1 MKKAKSLFVLAASA
15 FILAGCGPTS
25 NESSNEKSATESS
38 VAPKPAT
45 SETKTSSN
53 EPTPT
58 PEPQPSSSEEPKPA
72 KATDVFDLIDSEI
85 ITGGSG
91 LAQVGKY
98 TVYGGDGGSVTNK
111 AYDPATST
119 LKVDFKNTWGATA
132 HPWDVQVFYKAP
144 YAKAGNQYDIK
155 MKVTST
161 VTGEM
166 TINNQVLAVT
176 ANQETSFEMT
186 DWTIGAN
193 ELDTTVCVLFGS
205 TAKGLLASG
214 SVSIKDV
221 QVIDKTNDYHT
232 LTFKNGEET
241 VRTEKVLSGDKAWFV
256 PTIATP
262 EGKIFKGWFIGEN
275 KVDPAEVVVSADTT
289 IEAKFIDRSEA
300 TIYQVKYCLGDKE
313 LASDDVIDGEMAKG
327 KEFGYNEVGFGYKV
341 AGWYSDKELTTK
353 YDFSTPVTAAL
364 TLYAK
369 VEVTPSDTYNWDQAF
384 PAEALT
390 HGEDGS
396 LIYTENVAKGDKT
409 WGKQI
414 NFSGIPAGE
423 AGKKYT
429 LSFDYKMSAAG
440 GDVQIFDNVNV
451 GGVKTLEVTSEW
463 KNISI
468 EFDGGTLTAANKL
481 TFELG
486 CVDGERKLEIGN
498 MKLAEKGSSTTD
510 PTPEPEPEPTPDPS
524 TQTAFPFDYLDATHS
539 EGAGVFVWVKP
550 SLFGEGLTGANH
562 TEILKKAIADKKL
575 TATYTGD
582 GNFQVMDIVPQQ
594 WGAKGE
600 DSLCLYI
607 ILNGAPVNNFKW
619 TLTLSYTNAISNFK
633 GSLAFKGSKL
643 AKDIEISAEK
653 NAIDIGDT
661 LALSA
666 ASESE
671 LSEVVWTVAPEDVA
685 SLVSEGTSATL
696 TALKAGTATV
706 TVTAKLGDKTVTDS
720 YAVTVRAKA
729 TSTEALPIVANEGQ
743 TRVDGAQAWIYI
755 DNSQI
760 GITQEEAATLDW
772 EYTIKGVSHDEA
784 SKPFDSE
791 TGTAKITPVGKH
803 VEGPVTD
810 SLVCLYVNFNIGLN
824 PTWDFDLI
832 ITITLNH
839 GGKQYVGSA
848 KFNKNVY
855 VAPTTAE

>member
-25 NESSNEKSATESS
+25 NENETGSS

-91 LAQVGKY
+91 LAQVGKF
-98 TVYGGDGGSVTNK
+98 TVYGGDGGSVENK
-111 AYDPATST
+111 AYDTATST

-193 ELDTTVCVLFGS
+193 ELDTTICLLFGS

-232 LTFKNGEET
+232 LTFKNDEET

-262 EGKIFKGWFIGEN
+262 EGKVFKGWFIGEN

-327 KEFGYNEVGFGYKV
+327 KEFAYNEVGFGYKV

-353 YDFSTPVTAAL
+353 YDFSTPVTTAL

-369 VEVTPSDTYNWDQAF
+369 VEVTPTDTYNWGQAF

-396 LIYTENVAKGDKT
+396 LIYTENVAKGGDV

-510 PTPEPEPEPTPDPS
+510 PTPEPEPEPNPDPS

-562 TEILKKAIADKKL
+562 ADILKKAIADKKL

-607 ILNGAPVNNFKW
+607 ILSGAPVNNFKW
-619 TLTLSYTNAISNFK
+619 TLTFSYTNAVSNFK

-643 AKDIEISAEK
+643 AKDIEISADK

-661 LALSA
+661 LALTA
-666 ASESE
+666 TSEGE

-685 SLVSEGTSATL
+685 SLASEGTSATL

-706 TVTAKLGDKTVTDS
+706 TVTAKLGEKTVTDS

-729 TSTEALPIVANEGQ
+729 TSTEALPIVANDGKTKVE
-743 TRVDGAQAWIYI
+743 GAQAWIYI

-791 TGTAKITPVGKH
+791 TGTVRITPTEKSVQG
-803 VEGPVTD
+803 VTE
-810 SLVCLYVNFNIGLN
+810 SLVCLYVKFNIGLN
-824 PTWDFDLI
+824 PAWDFDLI
-832 ITITLNH
+832 FTITLNH

>member
-1 MKKAKSLFVLAASA
+1 M
-15 FILAGCGPTS
+15 
-25 NESSNEKSATESS
+25 
-38 VAPKPAT
+38 
-45 SETKTSSN
+45 
-53 EPTPT
+53 
-58 PEPQPSSSEEPKPA
+58 
-72 KATDVFDLIDSEI
+72 
-85 ITGGSG
+85 
-91 LAQVGKY
+91 
-98 TVYGGDGGSVTNK
+98 
-111 AYDPATST
+111 
-119 LKVDFKNTWGATA
+119 DFKNTWGATA

-193 ELDTTVCVLFGS
+193 GLDTTICVLFGS

-369 VEVTPSDTYNWDQAF
+369 VEVTPTDTYNWDQAF

-396 LIYTENVAKGDKT
+396 LIYTENVAKGGDN

-414 NFSGIPAGE
+414 NFSGIPVGE

-451 GGVKTLEVTSEW
+451 G
-463 KNISI
+463 
-468 EFDGGTLTAANKL
+468 
-481 TFELG
+481 
-486 CVDGERKLEIGN
+486 
-498 MKLAEKGSSTTD
+498 
-510 PTPEPEPEPTPDPS
+510 
-524 TQTAFPFDYLDATHS
+524 
-539 EGAGVFVWVKP
+539 
-550 SLFGEGLTGANH
+550 
-562 TEILKKAIADKKL
+562 
-575 TATYTGD
+575 
-582 GNFQVMDIVPQQ
+582 
-594 WGAKGE
+594 
-600 DSLCLYI
+600 
-607 ILNGAPVNNFKW
+607 
-619 TLTLSYTNAISNFK
+619 
-633 GSLAFKGSKL
+633 
-643 AKDIEISAEK
+643 
-653 NAIDIGDT
+653 
-661 LALSA
+661 
-666 ASESE
+666 
-671 LSEVVWTVAPEDVA
+671 
-685 SLVSEGTSATL
+685 
-696 TALKAGTATV
+696 
-706 TVTAKLGDKTVTDS
+706 
-720 YAVTVRAKA
+720 
-729 TSTEALPIVANEGQ
+729 
-743 TRVDGAQAWIYI
+743 
-755 DNSQI
+755 
-760 GITQEEAATLDW
+760 
-772 EYTIKGVSHDEA
+772 
-784 SKPFDSE
+784 
-791 TGTAKITPVGKH
+791 
-803 VEGPVTD
+803 
-810 SLVCLYVNFNIGLN
+810 
-824 PTWDFDLI
+824 
-832 ITITLNH
+832 
-839 GGKQYVGSA
+839 
-848 KFNKNVY
+848 
-855 VAPTTAE
+855 

>member
-1 MKKAKSLFVLAASA
+1 MKKAKSLLVLAASA
-15 FILAGCGPTS
+15 FILAGCNPTPGGS
-25 NESSNEKSATESS
+25 SIEKSEAESSA
-38 VAPKPAT
+38 APKPAT

-58 PEPQPSSSEEPKPA
+58 PEPQPSSSKEPKPA
-72 KATDVFDLIDSEI
+72 KATDVFDLIDNEI

-91 LAQVGKY
+91 LAQVGKL
-98 TVYGGDGGSVTNK
+98 TVYAGDGGSVSNK
-111 AYDPATST
+111 VYDPATST

-132 HPWDVQVFYKAP
+132 HAWDVQVFYKAP

-176 ANQETSFEMT
+176 ANQEASFEMT
-186 DWTIGAN
+186 DWTVGAN
-193 ELDTTVCVLFGS
+193 ELDTTICVLFGS

-241 VRTEKVLSGDKAWFV
+241 VRIEKVLSGDKAWLV
-256 PTIATP
+256 PAIATP

-275 KVDPAEVVVSADTT
+275 KVNPAEVVVSADTT

-313 LASDDVIDGEMAKG
+313 LASDDVIEGEMAKG
-327 KEFGYNEVGFGYKV
+327 KEFGYSEVGFGYKV
-341 AGWYSDKELTTK
+341 VGWYSDKELTTK

-369 VEVTPSDTYNWDQAF
+369 VEVTPSDTYNWGQAF

-396 LIYTENVAKGDKT
+396 LIYTENVAKGGDN

-440 GDVQIFDNVNV
+440 GDVQIFDNTNI

-468 EFDGGTLTAANKL
+468 EFDGGTLSAGNKL

-486 CVDGERKLEIGN
+486 CVDGERKLEINN
-498 MKLAEKGSSTTD
+498 MKLAEKSTT
-510 PTPEPEPEPTPDPS
+510 TPEPEPEPNPDPS

-550 SLFGEGLTGANH
+550 SLFGEGLTDANFA
-562 TEILKKAIADKKL
+562 EKLNKAVTNKKL
-575 TATYTGD
+575 TATYAGD
-582 GNFQVMDIVPQQ
+582 GNFQVQNIVPQQ

-619 TLTLSYTNAISNFK
+619 TLTLSYTNAVSNFK
-633 GSLAFKGSKL
+633 GALSFKGTKI
-643 AKDIEISAEK
+643 AKDVEISAEK
-653 NAIDIGDT
+653 NAIEIGDT
-661 LALSA
+661 LALTA
-666 ASESE
+666 TSESE

-685 SLVSEGTSATL
+685 SLVSEGTSTTL

-706 TVTAKLGDKTVTDS
+706 TVTAKLGEKTVTDS
-720 YAVTVRAKA
+720 YAVTIRAKA
-729 TSTEALPIVANEGQ
+729 TSTEVLPVVANEGK
-743 TRVDGAQAWIYI
+743 TKVEGAQAWIYI
-755 DNSQI
+755 DNSKI

-784 SKPFDSE
+784 SKAYDSE
-791 TGTAKITPVGKH
+791 TGTTKITPAAGKR
-803 VEGPVTD
+803 VDGAVTE
-810 SLVCLYVNFNIGLN
+810 SLVCLYVTFSNGF
-824 PTWDFDLI
+824 PAEWDFDLI

-848 KFNKNVY
+848 KFNKNLY

>member
-25 NESSNEKSATESS
+25 NENEKGSS

-98 TVYGGDGGSVTNK
+98 TVYSGDGGSVTNK
-111 AYDPATST
+111 AYDAATST
-119 LKVDFKNTWGATA
+119 LKVDFKKTWPDGAHA
-132 HPWDVQVFYKAP
+132 WDVQVFYKAP

-176 ANQETSFEMT
+176 ANQEASFEMT

-193 ELDTTVCVLFGS
+193 GLDTTICVLFGS

-262 EGKIFKGWFIGEN
+262 EGKVFKGWFIGEN

-353 YDFSTPVTAAL
+353 YDFSTLVTAAL

-369 VEVTPSDTYNWDQAF
+369 VEVTPSDTYNWGQAF

-396 LIYTENVAKGDKT
+396 LIYTENVAKGGDN

-423 AGKKYT
+423 AGKKYA

-550 SLFGEGLTGANH
+550 SLFGEGLTGANFAG
-562 TEILKKAIADKKL
+562 ILNKAVEDKKL
-575 TATYTGD
+575 TATYAGD
-582 GNFQVMDIVPQQ
+582 GNFQVQNIVPQD

-607 ILNGAPVNNFKW
+607 SLNGAPVDNFKW
-619 TLTLSYTNAISNFK
+619 TLTLSYTNAVSNFK

-643 AKDIEISAEK
+643 AKDIEITAEK

-661 LALSA
+661 LALTA
-666 ASESE
+666 TSETE
-671 LSEVVWTVAPEDVA
+671 LSEVTWAVAPEDVA

-706 TVTAKLGDKTVTDS
+706 TVTAKLGEKTVTDS

-784 SKPFDSE
+784 SKTFDSE

-803 VEGPVTD
+803 VEGAVTD
-810 SLVCLYVNFNIGLN
+810 SLVCLYVNFSAGI
-824 PTWDFDLI
+824 PATWESDLI

-848 KFNKNVY
+848 KFNKLKY

>member
-25 NESSNEKSATESS
+25 NENETGSS

-91 LAQVGKY
+91 LAQVGKF
-98 TVYGGDGGSVTNK
+98 TVYGGDGGSVENK
-111 AYDPATST
+111 AYDTATST
-119 LKVDFKNTWGATA
+119 LKVDFQKHLGATA

-176 ANQETSFEMT
+176 ANQEASFEMT

-193 ELDTTVCVLFGS
+193 ELDTTICVLFGS

-262 EGKIFKGWFIGEN
+262 EGKVFKGWFIGEN

-353 YDFSTPVTAAL
+353 YDFSTPVTATL
-364 TLYAK
+364 ILYAK
-369 VEVTPSDTYNWDQAF
+369 VEVTPTDTYNWGQAF
-384 PAEALT
+384 PAKALT

-396 LIYTENVAKGDKT
+396 LIYTENVAKGGDN

-510 PTPEPEPEPTPDPS
+510 PTPEPEPEPNPDPS

-562 TEILKKAIADKKL
+562 AEILKKAVANKKL

-582 GNFQVMDIVPQQ
+582 GNFQVKDIVPQQ

-607 ILNGAPVNNFKW
+607 ILSGAPVNNFKW
-619 TLTLSYTNAISNFK
+619 TLTFSYTNAVSNFK

-643 AKDIEISAEK
+643 AKDIEITAEK
-653 NAIDIGDT
+653 NAIDIGNT
-661 LALSA
+661 LALTA
-666 ASESE
+666 TSETE

-706 TVTAKLGDKTVTDS
+706 TVTAKLGEKTVTDS

-760 GITQEEAATLDW
+760 GIAQEEAATLDW
-772 EYTIKGVSHDEA
+772 EYTIKGVSHDED

-803 VEGPVTD
+803 VEGAVTE
-810 SLVCLYVNFNIGLN
+810 SLVCLYVNFNIGIN
-824 PTWDFDLI
+824 PKWDFDLI
-832 ITITLNH
+832 FTITLNH

>member
-1 MKKAKSLFVLAASA
+1 MKKTKSLFVLAASA

-25 NESSNEKSATESS
+25 NENETGSS

-98 TVYGGDGGSVTNK
+98 TVYSGDGGSVTNK
-111 AYDPATST
+111 AYDAATST
-119 LKVDFKNTWGATA
+119 LKVDFKKTWPDGA

-214 SVSIKDV
+214 SVFIKDV

-241 VRTEKVLSGDKAWFV
+241 VRTEKVLSDDKAWFV

-440 GDVQIFDNVNV
+440 GEVKIFDNGNAV

-582 GNFQVMDIVPQQ
+582 GNFQVIDIVPQQ

-607 ILNGAPVNNFKW
+607 ILSGAPVNNFKW
-619 TLTLSYTNAISNFK
+619 TLTLSYTNAVSNFK

-661 LALSA
+661 LALTA
-666 ASESE
+666 TSEGE
-671 LSEVVWTVAPEDVA
+671 LSEVVWTVTPEDVA
-685 SLVSEGTSATL
+685 SLVSEGASATL

-706 TVTAKLGDKTVTDS
+706 TVTAKLGEKTVTDS

-729 TSTEALPIVANEGQ
+729 TSTEALPIIANEGQ

-784 SKPFDSE
+784 SKAYDSE
-791 TGTAKITPVGKH
+791 TGTNKITPVGKK
-803 VEGPVTD
+803 VEGAVTD
-810 SLVCLYVNFNIGLN
+810 SLVCLYVNFSAGL
-824 PTWDFDLI
+824 PATWDFDLI

-848 KFNKNVY
+848 KFNKLKY

>member
-1 MKKAKSLFVLAASA
+1 M
-15 FILAGCGPTS
+15 
-25 NESSNEKSATESS
+25 
-38 VAPKPAT
+38 
-45 SETKTSSN
+45 
-53 EPTPT
+53 
-58 PEPQPSSSEEPKPA
+58 
-72 KATDVFDLIDSEI
+72 
-85 ITGGSG
+85 
-91 LAQVGKY
+91 
-98 TVYGGDGGSVTNK
+98 
-111 AYDPATST
+111 
-119 LKVDFKNTWGATA
+119 
-132 HPWDVQVFYKAP
+132 
-144 YAKAGNQYDIK
+144 
-155 MKVTST
+155 
-161 VTGEM
+161 
-166 TINNQVLAVT
+166 
-176 ANQETSFEMT
+176 
-186 DWTIGAN
+186 
-193 ELDTTVCVLFGS
+193 
-205 TAKGLLASG
+205 
-214 SVSIKDV
+214 
-221 QVIDKTNDYHT
+221 
-232 LTFKNGEET
+232 
-241 VRTEKVLSGDKAWFV
+241 
-256 PTIATP
+256 
-262 EGKIFKGWFIGEN
+262 
-275 KVDPAEVVVSADTT
+275 VVSADTT

-396 LIYTENVAKGDKT
+396 LIYIENVAKGDKT

-423 AGKKYT
+423 AGKKYA

-486 CVDGERKLEIGN
+486 YVDGERKLEIGN
-498 MKLAEKGSSTTD
+498 MKLVEKGSSTTD

-607 ILNGAPVNNFKW
+607 ILSGAPVNNFKW
-619 TLTLSYTNAISNFK
+619 TLTFSYTNAVSNFK

-671 LSEVVWTVAPEDVA
+671 LSEVTWTVAPEDVA

-720 YAVTVRAKA
+720 YAVTVRAKT

>member
-25 NESSNEKSATESS
+25 NENETGSS

-58 PEPQPSSSEEPKPA
+58 SEPQPSSSEEPKPA
-72 KATDVFDLIDSEI
+72 KATDVFDLIDNEI

-91 LAQVGKY
+91 LAQVGKF
-98 TVYGGDGGSVTNK
+98 TVYGGDGGSVENK
-111 AYDPATST
+111 AYDTAN

-193 ELDTTVCVLFGS
+193 ELDTTICVLFGS
-205 TAKGLLASG
+205 TAKGLLATG

-262 EGKIFKGWFIGEN
+262 EGKVFKGWFIGEN
-275 KVDPAEVVVSADTT
+275 KVDPAEVVISADTT

-327 KEFGYNEVGFGYKV
+327 KEFSYNEVGFGYKV

-353 YDFSTPVTAAL
+353 YDFSTPVTATL

-369 VEVTPSDTYNWDQAF
+369 VEVTPTDTYNWGQAF

-396 LIYTENVAKGDKT
+396 LIYTENVAKGGDV

-423 AGKKYT
+423 VGKKYT

-498 MKLAEKGSSTTD
+498 MKLAEKESSTTD
-510 PTPEPEPEPTPDPS
+510 PTPEPEPEPEPNPDPS

-539 EGAGVFVWVKP
+539 DGAGVFVWVKP
-550 SLFGEGLTGANH
+550 SLFGEGLTDANH
-562 TEILKKAIADKKL
+562 AEILKKAIADKKL

-607 ILNGAPVNNFKW
+607 ILSGAPVNNFKW
-619 TLTLSYTNAISNFK
+619 TLTFSYTNAVSNFK

-661 LALSA
+661 LALTA
-666 ASESE
+666 TSETE
-671 LSEVVWTVAPEDVA
+671 LSEVTWTVAPEDVA

-706 TVTAKLGDKTVTDS
+706 TVTAKLGEKTVTDS

-729 TSTEALPIVANEGQ
+729 TSTEALPIVANDGKTKVE
-743 TRVDGAQAWIYI
+743 GAQAWIYI

-791 TGTAKITPVGKH
+791 TGTARITPTEKSVQR
-803 VEGPVTD
+803 VTE
-810 SLVCLYVNFNIGLN
+810 SLVCLYVKFNIGLN
-824 PTWDFDLI
+824 PAWDFDLI
-832 ITITLNH
+832 FTITLNH

>member
-25 NESSNEKSATESS
+25 NENETGSS

-72 KATDVFDLIDSEI
+72 KATDVFDLIDNEI

-91 LAQVGKY
+91 LAQVGKF
-98 TVYGGDGGSVTNK
+98 TVYGGDGGSVENK
-111 AYDPATST
+111 AYDTATST

-132 HPWDVQVFYKAP
+132 HAWDVQVFYKAP

-176 ANQETSFEMT
+176 ANQEASFEMT

-193 ELDTTVCVLFGS
+193 ELDTTICVLFGS

-262 EGKIFKGWFIGEN
+262 EGKVFKGWFIGEN

-327 KEFGYNEVGFGYKV
+327 KEFGYNEVGFGYIV

-369 VEVTPSDTYNWDQAF
+369 VEVTPSDTYNWGQAF

-396 LIYTENVAKGDKT
+396 LIYTENVAKGGDN

-468 EFDGGTLTAANKL
+468 EFDGGTLSASSKL

-562 TEILKKAIADKKL
+562 TEILKKAITDKKL

-582 GNFQVMDIVPQQ
+582 GNFQVQNIVPQD

-607 ILNGAPVNNFKW
+607 ILSGAPVNNFKW
-619 TLTLSYTNAISNFK
+619 TLTFSYTNAVSNFK

-666 ASESE
+666 TSEGE
-671 LSEVVWTVAPEDVA
+671 LSEVTWTVAPEDVA

-706 TVTAKLGDKTVTDS
+706 TVTAKLGEKTVTDS

-760 GITQEEAATLDW
+760 GIAQEEAATLDW
-772 EYTIKGVSHDEA
+772 EYTIKGVSHDED

-803 VEGPVTD
+803 VEGAVTE
-810 SLVCLYVNFNIGLN
+810 SLVCLYVNFNIGIN
-824 PTWDFDLI
+824 PKWDFDLI
-832 ITITLNH
+832 FTITLNH

-855 VAPTTAE
+855 VAPTAAE

>member
-25 NESSNEKSATESS
+25 NEKSETGSS

-91 LAQVGKY
+91 LAQVGKF
-98 TVYGGDGGSVTNK
+98 TVYGGDGGSVENK
-111 AYDPATST
+111 AYDTATST

-176 ANQETSFEMT
+176 ANQEASFEMT
-186 DWTIGAN
+186 DWAIGAN
-193 ELDTTVCVLFGS
+193 ELDTTICVLFGS

-369 VEVTPSDTYNWDQAF
+369 VEVTPTDTYNWGQAF

-390 HGEDGS
+390 HSEDGS
-396 LIYTENVAKGDKT
+396 LIYTENVAKGGGV

-486 CVDGERKLEIGN
+486 CVDGERKLEINN

-524 TQTAFPFDYLDATHS
+524 TQTAFPLIRKFYL
-539 EGAGVFVWVKP
+539 
-550 SLFGEGLTGANH
+550 SL
-562 TEILKKAIADKKL
+562 
-575 TATYTGD
+575 
-582 GNFQVMDIVPQQ
+582 
-594 WGAKGE
+594 
-600 DSLCLYI
+600 
-607 ILNGAPVNNFKW
+607 
-619 TLTLSYTNAISNFK
+619 
-633 GSLAFKGSKL
+633 
-643 AKDIEISAEK
+643 
-653 NAIDIGDT
+653 
-661 LALSA
+661 
-666 ASESE
+666 
-671 LSEVVWTVAPEDVA
+671 
-685 SLVSEGTSATL
+685 
-696 TALKAGTATV
+696 
-706 TVTAKLGDKTVTDS
+706 
-720 YAVTVRAKA
+720 
-729 TSTEALPIVANEGQ
+729 
-743 TRVDGAQAWIYI
+743 
-755 DNSQI
+755 
-760 GITQEEAATLDW
+760 
-772 EYTIKGVSHDEA
+772 
-784 SKPFDSE
+784 
-791 TGTAKITPVGKH
+791 
-803 VEGPVTD
+803 
-810 SLVCLYVNFNIGLN
+810 
-824 PTWDFDLI
+824 
-832 ITITLNH
+832 
-839 GGKQYVGSA
+839 
-848 KFNKNVY
+848 
-855 VAPTTAE
+855 

>member
-25 NESSNEKSATESS
+25 NENETGSS

-72 KATDVFDLIDSEI
+72 KATDVFDLIDNEI

-98 TVYGGDGGSVTNK
+98 TVYGGDGGSVENK
-111 AYDPATST
+111 AYDTATST

-176 ANQETSFEMT
+176 ANQEASFEMT

-193 ELDTTVCVLFGS
+193 ELDTTICVLFGS
-205 TAKGLLASG
+205 TAKGLLATG

-262 EGKIFKGWFIGEN
+262 EGKVFKGWFIGEN
-275 KVDPAEVVVSADTT
+275 KVDPAEVVISADTT

-327 KEFGYNEVGFGYKV
+327 KEFSYNEVGFGYKV

-353 YDFSTPVTAAL
+353 YDFSTPVTATL

-369 VEVTPSDTYNWDQAF
+369 VEVTPSDTYNWGQAF

-390 HGEDGS
+390 HGDDGS
-396 LIYTENVAKGDKT
+396 LIYTENVAKGGDA

-486 CVDGERKLEIGN
+486 CVDGERRLEINN

-510 PTPEPEPEPTPDPS
+510 PTPEPNPDPS

-550 SLFGEGLTGANH
+550 SLFGEGLTDANH
-562 TEILKKAIADKKL
+562 AEILKKAIADKKL

-607 ILNGAPVNNFKW
+607 ILSGAPVNNFKW
-619 TLTLSYTNAISNFK
+619 TLTFSYTNAVSNFK

-653 NAIDIGDT
+653 NAINIGDT
-661 LALSA
+661 LALTA
-666 ASESE
+666 TSETE
-671 LSEVVWTVAPEDVA
+671 LSEVTWTVAPEDVA

-706 TVTAKLGDKTVTDS
+706 TVTAKLGEKTVTDS

-729 TSTEALPIVANEGQ
+729 TSTEALPIVANDGKTKVE
-743 TRVDGAQAWIYI
+743 GAQAWIYI

-772 EYTIKGVSHDEA
+772 EYTIKGVSHDED

-803 VEGPVTD
+803 VEGAVTE
-810 SLVCLYVNFNIGLN
+810 SLVCLYVNFNIGIN
-824 PTWDFDLI
+824 PKWDFDLI
-832 ITITLNH
+832 FTIKLNH

>member
-25 NESSNEKSATESS
+25 NENETGSS

-91 LAQVGKY
+91 LAQVGKF
-98 TVYGGDGGSVTNK
+98 TVYGGDGGSVENK
-111 AYDPATST
+111 AYDTATST

-193 ELDTTVCVLFGS
+193 ELDTTICLLFGS

-232 LTFKNGEET
+232 LTFKNDEET

-262 EGKIFKGWFIGEN
+262 EGKVFKGWFIGEN

-327 KEFGYNEVGFGYKV
+327 KEFAYNEVGFGYKV

-353 YDFSTPVTAAL
+353 YDFSTPVTTAL

-369 VEVTPSDTYNWDQAF
+369 VEVTPTDTYNWGQAF

-396 LIYTENVAKGDKT
+396 LIYTENVAKGGDV

-510 PTPEPEPEPTPDPS
+510 PTPEPEPEPNPDPS

-562 TEILKKAIADKKL
+562 ADILKKAIADKKL

-607 ILNGAPVNNFKW
+607 ILSGAPVNNFKW
-619 TLTLSYTNAISNFK
+619 TLTFSYTNAVSNFK

-643 AKDIEISAEK
+643 AKDIEISADK

-661 LALSA
+661 LALTA
-666 ASESE
+666 TSEGE

-685 SLVSEGTSATL
+685 SLASEGTSATL

-706 TVTAKLGDKTVTDS
+706 TVTAKLGEKTVTDS

-729 TSTEALPIVANEGQ
+729 TSTEALPIVANDGKTKVE
-743 TRVDGAQAWIYI
+743 GAQAWIYI

-791 TGTAKITPVGKH
+791 TGTVRITPTEKSVQG
-803 VEGPVTD
+803 VTE
-810 SLVCLYVNFNIGLN
+810 SLVCLYVKFNIGLN
-824 PTWDFDLI
+824 PAWDFDLI
-832 ITITLNH
+832 FTITLNH

-855 VAPTTAE
+855 VAPTTAEQL

>member
-25 NESSNEKSATESS
+25 NEKSETGSS
-38 VAPKPAT
+38 VTPKPAT

-72 KATDVFDLIDSEI
+72 KATDVFDLIDNEI

-91 LAQVGKY
+91 LAQVGKF
-98 TVYGGDGGSVTNK
+98 TVYGGDGGSVENK
-111 AYDPATST
+111 AYDTATST

-132 HPWDVQVFYKAP
+132 HAWDVQVFYKAP

-176 ANQETSFEMT
+176 ANQEASFEMT

-193 ELDTTVCVLFGS
+193 ELDTTICVLFGS

-241 VRTEKVLSGDKAWFV
+241 VRTEKVLSGNKAWFV

-262 EGKIFKGWFIGEN
+262 EGKVFKGWFIGEN

-369 VEVTPSDTYNWDQAF
+369 VEVTPTDTYNWGQAF

-396 LIYTENVAKGDKT
+396 LIYTENVAKGGDN

-423 AGKKYT
+423 AGKKYA
-429 LSFDYKMSAAG
+429 LSLDYKMSAAG

-510 PTPEPEPEPTPDPS
+510 PTPEPEPEPNPDPS

-550 SLFGEGLTGANH
+550 SLFGEGLTGANFAG
-562 TEILKKAIADKKL
+562 ILNKAVANKKL

-582 GNFQVMDIVPQQ
+582 GNFQVKDIVPQQ

-607 ILNGAPVNNFKW
+607 ILSGAPVNNFKW
-619 TLTLSYTNAISNFK
+619 TLTFSYTNAVSNFK

-643 AKDIEISAEK
+643 AKDIEISADK

-661 LALSA
+661 LALTA
-666 ASESE
+666 TSETE
-671 LSEVVWTVAPEDVA
+671 LSEVTWAVAPEDVA

-706 TVTAKLGDKTVTDS
+706 TVTAKLGEKTVTDS

-760 GITQEEAATLDW
+760 GIAQEEAATLDW
-772 EYTIKGVSHDEA
+772 EYTIKGVSHDED

-803 VEGPVTD
+803 VEGAVTE
-810 SLVCLYVNFNIGLN
+810 SLVCLYVNFNIGIN
-824 PTWDFDLI
+824 PKWDFDLI
-832 ITITLNH
+832 FTITLNH